1 MLPHPPE
8 SRKCK
13 EKGPGYAPSP
23 RFLFRSRLISARLLS
38 QGVAYL
44 LAIFGE
50 ALHRN
55 PGKEA
60 AQINDAESQGAFG
73 FLPLLAA
80 QLGVSQGTGL
90 VAHLEAQAHGLVQ
103 DITACDCLPLMNQ
116 EDNAGPA
123 TGITGAA

>member
-1 MLPHPPE
+1 MPPALGFCSALALSLPG
-8 SRKCK
+8 S
-13 EKGPGYAPSP
+13 
-23 RFLFRSRLISARLLS
+23 LS

-73 FLPLLAA
+73 FLPFLAA
-80 QLGVSQGTGL
+80 QLGISQGTGL

-103 DITACDCLPLMNQ
+103 DITAL
-116 EDNAGPA
+116 
-123 TGITGAA
+123 